1 MSKKIGVD
9 KEFAAIGE
17 FVVAFEGLVNDIR
30 RECHA
35 LLTDGD
41 FWQEIFTERHHALL
55 HIVVHSESLTAWS
68 LCSMLQ
74 QLIGEISKDS
84 NPMLVKEFSGFC
96 GKFSELVSARNKLL
110 HSSYDFEVAL
120 GDRFKLRGAKGKS
133 NAGGFSVFLS
143 DTTYI
148 REQIELANELS
159 ERLRKMYMPI
169 HVQQK
174 RHLTQVVKR
183 QVTDI
188 NDFSDI
194 YPKEVS

>member
-17 FVVAFEGLVNDIR
+17 FVFAFEGLVNVIR
-30 RECHA
+30 RACHG
-35 LLTDGD
+35 LLTGWD
-41 FWQEIFTERHHALL
+41 FSQGVFTRRHHALL
-55 HIVVHSESLTAWS
+55 HIVVHNESLTAWP

-84 NPMLVKEFSGFC
+84 NPKLVKEFSSFC
-96 GKFSELVSARNKLL
+96 ARFNELVSARNKLL
-110 HSSYDFEVAL
+110 HSSYDFEVAP

-133 NAGGFSVFLS
+133 NAGGFSFFLS
-143 DTTYI
+143 DTAYI
-148 REQIELANELS
+148 REQTDLANELS

-169 HVQQK
+169 HVQQQ
-174 RHLTQVVKR
+174 RHLTQAVKR

-188 NDFSDI
+188 NDFSDV
-194 YPKEVS
+194 YPKDAS